1 MTFYLNAYI
10 YPGNNK
16 HFFTFTYTQTEL
28 LALARI
34 TRARW
39 RRHIIVAGI
48 SVISCGAEAAPF
60 IDQQQQHIQAQQ
72 SAKEA
77 QLTPEAPDITLN
89 DKPQPDADG
98 PFPQETPCFPIR
110 RVQLTG
116 RDAFP
121 HWFPAQRIADGAVG
135 HCLGVKGINQ
145 LMSRLQNRLVDRG
158 WVTSRVLVPEQDLS
172 SGSLTLALVPGML
185 RHIRY
190 ADGADQRALLYT
202 SIPARE
208 GRLLDLRDIE
218 QGLENQQRL
227 PTVESSMEI
236 VPGEQP
242 GESDVVITR
251 RQSKIWRVN
260 MWVDDSGTKS
270 TGRYQGGAMLA
281 LDNPFA
287 LSDLLYV
294 SASHD
299 LGFEGRKQSKNISG
313 HYSLPLGYWLF
324 EVNAGQYNYVQNV
337 AGYSGDIR
345 YSGKSKNLNVGLSR
359 VIQRNATGKT
369 TLRSSVQVREIRNY
383 IDRTEIEVQRR
394 RTSAWQL
401 GLDHRHYFGDVTVDG
416 GVSFQRGT
424 RWFGAMPAYEEQYED
439 GYDATEKSKIL
450 TWTAG
455 LNWPFAL
462 GNQNFRYQ
470 MNYLRQMSTTPLT
483 SPDQLAIGNRWT
495 VRGFDG
501 ERTLSASHGW
511 YVQNTLAWRTPV
523 PEQEFYLGA
532 DYGEVG
538 GRSDGSTL
546 LGRHLA
552 GGVAGLRGNIS
563 AIGAS
568 YDAFSGIPL
577 SKPHGFKTDP
587 VTFGF
592 SISWQY

>member
-1 MTFYLNAYI
+1 MIGASFVAWN
-10 YPGNNK
+10 
-16 HFFTFTYTQTEL
+16 TQ
-28 LALARI
+28 
-34 TRARW
+34 
-39 RRHIIVAGI
+39 
-48 SVISCGAEAAPF
+48 AAPF
-60 IDQQQQHIQAQQ
+60 IDQQQQHIKSQQ

-77 QLTPEAPDITLN
+77 QLTPDAPDISLN
-89 DKPQPDADG
+89 ESTPPDADG
-98 PFPQETPCFPIR
+98 PFPQETPCFSID
-110 RVQLTG
+110 RVRLTG
-116 RDAFP
+116 REAFP

-145 LMSRLQNRLVDRG
+145 LMSRLQNRLVDHG

-172 SGSLTLALVPGML
+172 KGELTLALVPGML

-190 ADGADQRALLYT
+190 ADGSDERAALFT
-202 SIPARE
+202 SVPARE
-208 GRLLDLRDIE
+208 GQLLDLRDIE

-227 PTVESSMEI
+227 PTVQDSMEI
-236 VPGEQP
+236 VPGDNP

-251 RQSKIWRVN
+251 HQSKLWRVN
-260 MWVDDSGTKS
+260 MWVDNSGTKS
-270 TGRYQGGAMLA
+270 TGRSQGGAMLA

-299 LGFEGRKQSKNISG
+299 LGFKGRKQSKNING
-313 HYSLPLGYWLF
+313 HYSVPLGYWLF

-337 AGYSGDIR
+337 AGYNGDIR

-359 VIQRNATGKT
+359 VIQRNASGKT

-394 RTSAWQL
+394 RTSAWLL
-401 GLDHRHYFGDVTVDG
+401 GLDHRHYIGNATIDG
-416 GVSFQRGT
+416 GVSYQRGT

-439 GYDATEKSKIL
+439 GYDATAKSKIL

-511 YVQNTLAWRTPV
+511 YVQNTLAWQTPL

-563 AIGAS
+563 ALGLS
-568 YDAFSGIPL
+568 YDAFGGTPL
-577 SKPHGFKTDP
+577 SKPHGFKTDS

-592 SISWQY
+592 SVSWQY

>member
-1 MTFYLNAYI
+1 M
-10 YPGNNK
+10 
-16 HFFTFTYTQTEL
+16 
-28 LALARI
+28 ARI
-34 TRARW
+34 TVARW
-39 RRHIIVAGI
+39 RRHIVMAGI
-48 SVISCGAEAAPF
+48 SFISCAAQAAPF
-60 IDQQQQHIQAQQ
+60 IDQQQQHIKSQQ

-77 QLTPEAPDITLN
+77 QLTPDAPTISLN
-89 DKPQPDADG
+89 EKPLPDADG
-98 PFPQETPCFPIR
+98 PFPDEKPCFPIA

-145 LMSRLQNRLVDRG
+145 LMSRLQNRLVSSG
-158 WVTSRVLVPEQDLS
+158 WITSRVLVPEQDLS
-172 SGSLTLALVPGML
+172 SGQLTLALLPGML

-190 ADGADQRALLYT
+190 ADGSDKRALLYT
-202 SIPARE
+202 SVPARE

-227 PTVESSMEI
+227 PTVEDSMEI
-236 VPGEQP
+236 VPGEKP

-251 RQSKIWRVN
+251 HQSKIWRVN
-260 MWVDDSGTKS
+260 MWVDNSGTKD
-270 TGRYQGGAMLA
+270 TGRSQGGAMLA

-299 LGFEGRKQSKNISG
+299 LGFEGRKQSKNLSG

-324 EVNAGQYNYVQNV
+324 EVNASKYNYVQNV
-337 AGYSGDIR
+337 AGLNGDIR
-345 YSGKSKNLNVGLSR
+345 YSGKSKNLNAGLSR
-359 VIQRNATGKT
+359 VIQRSASGKT
-369 TLRSSVQVREIRNY
+369 TLRGSVLARETRNY
-383 IDRTEIEVQRR
+383 IDKTEIEVQRR

-401 GLDHRHYFGDVTVDG
+401 GLDHRHYFGEVTVDG
-416 GVSFQRGT
+416 GVSYQRGT
-424 RWFGAMPAYEEQYED
+424 RWFGAMPAYESYSE
-439 GYDATEKSKIL
+439 GDAYATDKSKIL

-455 LNWPFAL
+455 LNWPFAI
-462 GNQNFRYQ
+462 GSQNFRYQ

-511 YVQNTLAWRTPV
+511 YVQNTLAWRTPL
-523 PEQEFYLGA
+523 PEQELYLGA

-552 GGVAGLRGNIS
+552 GAVAGLRGNIT
-563 AIGAS
+563 ALGAG
-568 YDAFSGIPL
+568 YDAFAGVPL
-577 SKPHGFKTDP
+577 SKPHGFKTDS

-592 SISWQY
+592 SINWQY

>member
-1 MTFYLNAYI
+1 M
-10 YPGNNK
+10 
-16 HFFTFTYTQTEL
+16 EL
-28 LALARI
+28 RTLARI
-34 TRARW
+34 LLKHW
-39 RRHIIVAGI
+39 PRHVVMIGASFVAWNTQ
-48 SVISCGAEAAPF
+48 AAPF
-60 IDQQQQHIQAQQ
+60 IDQQQQHIKSQQ

-77 QLTPEAPDITLN
+77 QLTPDAPDISLN
-89 DKPQPDADG
+89 ESTPPDADG
-98 PFPQETPCFPIR
+98 PFPQETPCFSID
-110 RVQLTG
+110 RVRLTG
-116 RDAFP
+116 REAFP

-145 LMSRLQNRLVDRG
+145 LMSRLQNRLVDHG

-172 SGSLTLALVPGML
+172 KGELTLALVPGML

-190 ADGADQRALLYT
+190 ADGSDERAVLFT
-202 SIPARE
+202 SVPARE
-208 GRLLDLRDIE
+208 GQLLDLRDIE

-227 PTVESSMEI
+227 PTVQDSMEI
-236 VPGEQP
+236 VPGDNP

-251 RQSKIWRVN
+251 HQSKLWRVN
-260 MWVDDSGTKS
+260 MWVDNSGTKS
-270 TGRYQGGAMLA
+270 TGRSQGGAMLA

-299 LGFEGRKQSKNISG
+299 LGFKGRKQSKNING
-313 HYSLPLGYWLF
+313 HYSVPLGYWLF

-337 AGYSGDIR
+337 AGYNGDIR

-359 VIQRNATGKT
+359 VIQRNASGKT

-394 RTSAWQL
+394 RTSAWLL
-401 GLDHRHYFGDVTVDG
+401 GLDHRHYIGNATIDG
-416 GVSFQRGT
+416 GVSYQRGT

-439 GYDATEKSKIL
+439 GYDATAKSKIL

-511 YVQNTLAWRTPV
+511 YVQNTLAWQTPL

-563 AIGAS
+563 AFGLS
-568 YDAFSGIPL
+568 YDAFGGTPL
-577 SKPHGFKTDP
+577 SKPHGFKTDS

-592 SISWQY
+592 SVSWQY

>member
-1 MTFYLNAYI
+1 MIGASFVAWN
-10 YPGNNK
+10 
-16 HFFTFTYTQTEL
+16 TQ
-28 LALARI
+28 
-34 TRARW
+34 
-39 RRHIIVAGI
+39 
-48 SVISCGAEAAPF
+48 AAPF
-60 IDQQQQHIQAQQ
+60 IDQQQQHIKSQQ

-77 QLTPEAPDITLN
+77 QLTPDAPDISLN
-89 DKPQPDADG
+89 ESTPPDADG
-98 PFPQETPCFPIR
+98 PFPQEIPCFSID
-110 RVQLTG
+110 RVRLTG
-116 RDAFP
+116 REAFP

-145 LMSRLQNRLVDRG
+145 LMSRLQNRLVDHG

-172 SGSLTLALVPGML
+172 KGELTLALVPGML

-190 ADGADQRALLYT
+190 ADGSDERGVLFT
-202 SIPARE
+202 SVPARE
-208 GRLLDLRDIE
+208 GQLLDLRDIE

-227 PTVESSMEI
+227 PTVQDSMEI
-236 VPGEQP
+236 VPGDNP
-242 GESDVVITR
+242 GESDVLITR
-251 RQSKIWRVN
+251 HQSKLWRVN
-260 MWVDDSGTKS
+260 MWVDNSGTKS
-270 TGRYQGGAMLA
+270 TGRSQGGAMLA

-299 LGFEGRKQSKNISG
+299 LGFKGRKQSKNING
-313 HYSLPLGYWLF
+313 HYSVPLGYWLF

-337 AGYSGDIR
+337 AGYNGDIR

-359 VIQRNATGKT
+359 VIQRNASGKT

-383 IDRTEIEVQRR
+383 IDHTEIEVQRR
-394 RTSAWQL
+394 RTSAWLL
-401 GLDHRHYFGDVTVDG
+401 GLDHRHYIGNATIDG
-416 GVSFQRGT
+416 GVSYQRGT

-439 GYDATEKSKIL
+439 GYDATAKSKIL

-511 YVQNTLAWRTPV
+511 YVQNTLAWQTPL

-563 AIGAS
+563 ALGLS
-568 YDAFSGIPL
+568 YDAFGGTPL
-577 SKPHGFKTDP
+577 SKSHGFKTDS

-592 SISWQY
+592 SVSWQY

>member
-1 MTFYLNAYI
+1 MIGASFIAWN
-10 YPGNNK
+10 
-16 HFFTFTYTQTEL
+16 TQ
-28 LALARI
+28 
-34 TRARW
+34 
-39 RRHIIVAGI
+39 
-48 SVISCGAEAAPF
+48 AAPF
-60 IDQQQQHIQAQQ
+60 IDQQQQHIKSQQ

-77 QLTPEAPDITLN
+77 QLTPDAPDISLN
-89 DKPQPDADG
+89 ESPPPDADG
-98 PFPQETPCFPIR
+98 PFPQETPCFSID
-110 RVQLTG
+110 RVRLTG
-116 RDAFP
+116 REAFP

-145 LMSRLQNRLVDRG
+145 LMSRLQNRLVDHG

-172 SGSLTLALVPGML
+172 KGELTLALVPGML

-190 ADGADQRALLYT
+190 ADGSDERAALFT
-202 SIPARE
+202 SVPARE
-208 GRLLDLRDIE
+208 GQLLDLRDIE

-227 PTVESSMEI
+227 PTVQDSMEI
-236 VPGEQP
+236 VPGDNP

-251 RQSKIWRVN
+251 HQSKLWRVN
-260 MWVDDSGTKS
+260 MWVDNSGTKS
-270 TGRYQGGAMLA
+270 TGRSQGGAMLA

-299 LGFEGRKQSKNISG
+299 LGFKGRKQSKNING
-313 HYSLPLGYWLF
+313 HYSVPLGYWLF

-337 AGYSGDIR
+337 AGYNGDIR

-359 VIQRNATGKT
+359 VIQRNASGKT

-394 RTSAWQL
+394 RTSAWLL
-401 GLDHRHYFGDVTVDG
+401 GLDHRHYIGNATIDG
-416 GVSFQRGT
+416 GVSYQRGT

-439 GYDATEKSKIL
+439 GYDATAKSKIL

-511 YVQNTLAWRTPV
+511 YVQNTLAWQTPL

-563 AIGAS
+563 ALGLS
-568 YDAFSGIPL
+568 YDAFGGTPL
-577 SKPHGFKTDP
+577 SKPHGFKTDS

-592 SISWQY
+592 SVSWQY

>member
-1 MTFYLNAYI
+1 MIGASFVAWN
-10 YPGNNK
+10 
-16 HFFTFTYTQTEL
+16 TQ
-28 LALARI
+28 
-34 TRARW
+34 
-39 RRHIIVAGI
+39 
-48 SVISCGAEAAPF
+48 AAPF
-60 IDQQQQHIQAQQ
+60 IDQQQQHIKSQQ

-77 QLTPEAPDITLN
+77 QLTPDAPDISLN
-89 DKPQPDADG
+89 ESTPPDADG
-98 PFPQETPCFPIR
+98 PFPQETPCFSID
-110 RVQLTG
+110 RVRLTG
-116 RDAFP
+116 REAFP

-145 LMSRLQNRLVDRG
+145 LMSRLQNRLVDHG

-172 SGSLTLALVPGML
+172 KGELTLALVPGML

-190 ADGADQRALLYT
+190 ADGSDERAVLFT
-202 SIPARE
+202 SVPARE
-208 GRLLDLRDIE
+208 GQLLDLRDIE

-227 PTVESSMEI
+227 PTVQDSMEI
-236 VPGEQP
+236 VPGDNP
-242 GESDVVITR
+242 GESDVLITR
-251 RQSKIWRVN
+251 HQSKLWRVN
-260 MWVDDSGTKS
+260 MWVDNSGTKS
-270 TGRYQGGAMLA
+270 TGRSQGGAMLA

-299 LGFEGRKQSKNISG
+299 LGFKGRKQSKNING
-313 HYSLPLGYWLF
+313 HYSVPLGYWLF

-337 AGYSGDIR
+337 AGYNGDIR

-359 VIQRNATGKT
+359 VIQRNASGKT

-383 IDRTEIEVQRR
+383 IDHTEIEVQRR
-394 RTSAWQL
+394 RTSAWLL
-401 GLDHRHYFGDVTVDG
+401 GLDHRHYIGNATIDG
-416 GVSFQRGT
+416 GVSYQRGT

-439 GYDATEKSKIL
+439 GYDATAKSKIL

-511 YVQNTLAWRTPV
+511 YVQNTLAWQTPL

-563 AIGAS
+563 ALGLS
-568 YDAFSGIPL
+568 YDAFGGTPL
-577 SKPHGFKTDP
+577 SKPHGFKTDS

-592 SISWQY
+592 SVSWQY

>member
-1 MTFYLNAYI
+1 MIGASFIAWN
-10 YPGNNK
+10 
-16 HFFTFTYTQTEL
+16 TQ
-28 LALARI
+28 
-34 TRARW
+34 
-39 RRHIIVAGI
+39 
-48 SVISCGAEAAPF
+48 AAPF
-60 IDQQQQHIQAQQ
+60 IDQQQQHIKSQQ

-77 QLTPEAPDITLN
+77 QLTPDAPDISLN
-89 DKPQPDADG
+89 ESTPPDADG
-98 PFPQETPCFPIR
+98 PFPQETPCFSID
-110 RVQLTG
+110 RVRLTG
-116 RDAFP
+116 REAFP

-145 LMSRLQNRLVDRG
+145 LMSRLQNRLVDHG

-172 SGSLTLALVPGML
+172 KGELTLALVPGML

-190 ADGADQRALLYT
+190 ADGSDERAALFT
-202 SIPARE
+202 SVPARE
-208 GRLLDLRDIE
+208 GQLLDLRDIE

-227 PTVESSMEI
+227 PTVQDSMEI
-236 VPGEQP
+236 VPGDNP

-251 RQSKIWRVN
+251 HQSKLWRVN
-260 MWVDDSGTKS
+260 MWVDNSGTKS
-270 TGRYQGGAMLA
+270 TGRSQGGAMLA

-299 LGFEGRKQSKNISG
+299 LGFKGRKQSKNING
-313 HYSLPLGYWLF
+313 HYSVPLGYWLF

-337 AGYSGDIR
+337 AGYNGDIR

-359 VIQRNATGKT
+359 VIQRNASGKT

-394 RTSAWQL
+394 RTSAWLL
-401 GLDHRHYFGDVTVDG
+401 GLDHRHYIGNATIDG
-416 GVSFQRGT
+416 GVSYQRGT

-439 GYDATEKSKIL
+439 GYDATAKSKIL

-511 YVQNTLAWRTPV
+511 YVQNTLAWQTPL

-563 AIGAS
+563 ALGLS
-568 YDAFSGIPL
+568 YDAFGGTPL
-577 SKPHGFKTDP
+577 SKPHGFKTDS

-592 SISWQY
+592 SVSWQY

>member
-1 MTFYLNAYI
+1 MIGASFVAWN
-10 YPGNNK
+10 
-16 HFFTFTYTQTEL
+16 TQ
-28 LALARI
+28 
-34 TRARW
+34 
-39 RRHIIVAGI
+39 
-48 SVISCGAEAAPF
+48 AAPF
-60 IDQQQQHIQAQQ
+60 IDQQQQHIKSQQ

-77 QLTPEAPDITLN
+77 QLTPDAPDISLN
-89 DKPQPDADG
+89 ESTPPDADG
-98 PFPQETPCFPIR
+98 PFPQETPCFSID
-110 RVQLTG
+110 RVRLTG
-116 RDAFP
+116 REAFP

-145 LMSRLQNRLVDRG
+145 LMSRLQNRLVDHG

-172 SGSLTLALVPGML
+172 KGELTLALVPGML

-190 ADGADQRALLYT
+190 ADGSDERAVLFT
-202 SIPARE
+202 SVPARE
-208 GRLLDLRDIE
+208 GQLLDLRDIE

-227 PTVESSMEI
+227 PTVQDSMEI
-236 VPGEQP
+236 VPGDNP

-251 RQSKIWRVN
+251 HQSKLWRVN
-260 MWVDDSGTKS
+260 MWVDNSGTKS
-270 TGRYQGGAMLA
+270 TGRSQGGAMLA

-299 LGFEGRKQSKNISG
+299 LGFKGRKQSKNING
-313 HYSLPLGYWLF
+313 HYSVPLGYWLF

-337 AGYSGDIR
+337 AGYNGDIR

-359 VIQRNATGKT
+359 VIQRNASGKT

-383 IDRTEIEVQRR
+383 IDHTEIEVQRR
-394 RTSAWQL
+394 RTSAWLL
-401 GLDHRHYFGDVTVDG
+401 GLDHRHYIGNATIDG
-416 GVSFQRGT
+416 GVSYQRGT

-439 GYDATEKSKIL
+439 GYDATAKSKIL

-511 YVQNTLAWRTPV
+511 YVQNTLAWQTPL

-563 AIGAS
+563 ALGLS
-568 YDAFSGIPL
+568 YDAFGGTPL
-577 SKPHGFKTDP
+577 SKPHGFKTDS

-592 SISWQY
+592 SVSWQY

>member
-1 MTFYLNAYI
+1 MIGASFVAWN
-10 YPGNNK
+10 
-16 HFFTFTYTQTEL
+16 TQ
-28 LALARI
+28 
-34 TRARW
+34 
-39 RRHIIVAGI
+39 
-48 SVISCGAEAAPF
+48 AAPF
-60 IDQQQQHIQAQQ
+60 IDQQQQHIKSQQ

-77 QLTPEAPDITLN
+77 QLTPDAPDISLN
-89 DKPQPDADG
+89 ESTPPDADG
-98 PFPQETPCFPIR
+98 PFPQETPCFSID
-110 RVQLTG
+110 RVRLTG
-116 RDAFP
+116 REAFP

-145 LMSRLQNRLVDRG
+145 LMSRLQNRLVDHG

-172 SGSLTLALVPGML
+172 KGELTLALVPGML

-190 ADGADQRALLYT
+190 ADGSDERAVLFT
-202 SIPARE
+202 SVPARE
-208 GRLLDLRDIE
+208 GQVLDLRDIE

-227 PTVESSMEI
+227 PTVQDSMEI
-236 VPGEQP
+236 VPGDNP

-251 RQSKIWRVN
+251 HQSKLWRVN
-260 MWVDDSGTKS
+260 MWVDNSGTKS
-270 TGRYQGGAMLA
+270 TGRSQGGAMLA

-299 LGFEGRKQSKNISG
+299 LGFKGRKQSKNING
-313 HYSLPLGYWLF
+313 HYSVPLGYWLF

-337 AGYSGDIR
+337 AGYNGDIR

-359 VIQRNATGKT
+359 VIQRNASGKT

-394 RTSAWQL
+394 RTSAWLL
-401 GLDHRHYFGDVTVDG
+401 GLDHRHYIGNATIDG
-416 GVSFQRGT
+416 GVSYQRGT

-439 GYDATEKSKIL
+439 GYDATAKSKIL

-511 YVQNTLAWRTPV
+511 YVQNTLAWQTPL

-563 AIGAS
+563 ALGLS
-568 YDAFSGIPL
+568 YDAFGGTPL
-577 SKPHGFKTDP
+577 SKPHGFKTDS

-592 SISWQY
+592 SVSWQY

>member
-1 MTFYLNAYI
+1 MIGASFIAWN
-10 YPGNNK
+10 
-16 HFFTFTYTQTEL
+16 TQ
-28 LALARI
+28 
-34 TRARW
+34 
-39 RRHIIVAGI
+39 
-48 SVISCGAEAAPF
+48 AAPF
-60 IDQQQQHIQAQQ
+60 IDQQQQHIKSQQ

-77 QLTPEAPDITLN
+77 QLTPDAPDISLN
-89 DKPQPDADG
+89 ESTPPDADG
-98 PFPQETPCFPIR
+98 PFPQETPCFSID
-110 RVQLTG
+110 RVRLTG
-116 RDAFP
+116 REAFP

-145 LMSRLQNRLVDRG
+145 LMSRLQNRLVDHG

-172 SGSLTLALVPGML
+172 KGELTLALVPGML

-190 ADGADQRALLYT
+190 ADGSDERAALFT
-202 SIPARE
+202 SVPARE
-208 GRLLDLRDIE
+208 GQLLDLRDIE

-227 PTVESSMEI
+227 PTVQDSMEI
-236 VPGEQP
+236 VPGDNP

-251 RQSKIWRVN
+251 HQSKLWRVN
-260 MWVDDSGTKS
+260 MWVDNSGTKS
-270 TGRYQGGAMLA
+270 TGRSQGGAMLA

-294 SASHD
+294 SVSHD
-299 LGFEGRKQSKNISG
+299 LGFKGRKQSKNING
-313 HYSLPLGYWLF
+313 HYSVPLGYWLF

-337 AGYSGDIR
+337 AGYNGDIR

-359 VIQRNATGKT
+359 VIQRNASGKT

-394 RTSAWQL
+394 RTSAWLL
-401 GLDHRHYFGDVTVDG
+401 GLDHRHYIGNATIDG
-416 GVSFQRGT
+416 GVSYQRGT

-439 GYDATEKSKIL
+439 GYDATAKSKIL
-450 TWTAG
+450 TWSAG

-511 YVQNTLAWRTPV
+511 YVQNTLAWQTPL

-563 AIGAS
+563 ALGLS
-568 YDAFSGIPL
+568 YDAFGGTPL
-577 SKPHGFKTDP
+577 SKPHGFKTDS

-592 SISWQY
+592 SVSWQY